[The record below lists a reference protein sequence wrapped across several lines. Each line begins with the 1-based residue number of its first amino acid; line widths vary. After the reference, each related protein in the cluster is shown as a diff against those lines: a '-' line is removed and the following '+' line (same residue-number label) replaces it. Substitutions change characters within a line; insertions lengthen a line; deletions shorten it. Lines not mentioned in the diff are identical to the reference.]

1 MGLGPG
7 SLRFFARIDRFT
19 CECPRCAQVIQV
31 SFDRVSFL
39 RRDAAKGSKKWQR
52 SGGFV
57 GFNPLTQQ
65 LICPRCKRTFGVGL
79 LMYPVKP
86 YNIPTQPYDTR
97 PTWEQLNAIR
107 QMAGGYFERHNPIV
121 AADAVNIAVR
131 GICWC
136 YVDEETGG
144 VVYIE
149 TCPVHGWKEQ
159 LGPKT
164 EEELAKMEQALQEL
178 EAAAWV
184 EAELP
189 LEEPA
194 EEPEEE

>member
-1 MGLGPG
+1 
-7 SLRFFARIDRFT
+7 
-19 CECPRCAQVIQV
+19 
-31 SFDRVSFL
+31 
-39 RRDAAKGSKKWQR
+39 
-52 SGGFV
+52 
-57 GFNPLTQQ
+57 
-65 LICPRCKRTFGVGL
+65 
-79 LMYPVKP
+79 
-86 YNIPTQPYDTR
+86 
-97 PTWEQLNAIR
+97 
-107 QMAGGYFERHNPIV
+107 MAGGYFERHNPIV

-194 EEPEEE
+194 EEPEAEEE